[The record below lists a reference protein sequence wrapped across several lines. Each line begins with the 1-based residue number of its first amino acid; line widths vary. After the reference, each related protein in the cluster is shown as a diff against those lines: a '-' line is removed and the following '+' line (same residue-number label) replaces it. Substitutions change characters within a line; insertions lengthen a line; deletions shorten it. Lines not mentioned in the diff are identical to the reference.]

1 MKAPKALQR
10 ELVTPEGIDLEL
22 VLADRG
28 ERLSAFLLDIV
39 FILLALTGLTLGTF
53 LLALVFSF
61 RSAEVM
67 GVIWILG
74 FFALRNFY
82 FMAFELTPRAAT
94 PGKRIVG
101 IRVASRDGSP
111 LTANAIFAR
120 NAMRELEIFLP
131 LFFMIG
137 KASDIDAW
145 IGIVG
150 LIWCGIFLF
159 FPLFNRDRLRV
170 GDLVGGTWVVVA
182 PQRVLSPDLAAPEA
196 RLVFSEAALDAY
208 GIKELNIL
216 EDVLRRQDAETM
228 RAVAERIRRKIG
240 FDIPVPEAEFLSAYY
255 IALRGR
261 LETRL
266 LFGKRRRDKYEK
278 I

>member
-1 MKAPKALQR
+1 MKPPKSLVR
-10 ELVTPEGIDLEL
+10 ELVTPEGIDLRL
-22 VLADRG
+22 VLADGG
-28 ERLSAFLLDIV
+28 ERLSAFLLDVV
-39 FILLALTGLTLGTF
+39 FILLALVGLTLGVVGLAF
-53 LLALVFSF
+53 LFSF
-61 RSAEVM
+61 RSADVL
-67 GVIWILG
+67 GVVWILG

-82 FMAFELTPRAAT
+82 FIAFEMTPRAAT

-101 IRVASRDGSP
+101 IRVATRDGSP

-131 LFFMIG
+131 LLFLVS
-137 KASDIDAW
+137 KAGDVDTW
-145 IGIVG
+145 ISLVG
-150 LIWCGIFLF
+150 MVWCGVFLF

-182 PQRVLSPDLAAPEA
+182 PRRMLSPEMEVPTAKLS
-196 RLVFSEAALDAY
+196 FSEAALDAY

-216 EDVLRRQDAETM
+216 EDVLRRRDAETM
-228 RAVAERIRRKIG
+228 RAVAVRIRKKIA
-240 FDIPVPEAEFLSAYY
+240 FDVVMADADFLSAYY

-266 LFGKRRRDKYEK
+266 LFGRRRKDKYEK
-278 I
+278 V

>member
-1 MKAPKALQR
+1 VR
-10 ELVTPEGIDLEL
+10 ELITPEGIDLRL
-22 VLADRG
+22 VLADGG

-39 FILLALTGLTLGTF
+39 FILLALVGLTLVTGG
-53 LLALVFSF
+53 LALLFSF

-82 FMAFELTPRAAT
+82 FIAFELTPRAAT

-101 IRVASRDGSP
+101 IRVATRDGSP
-111 LTANAIFAR
+111 LTPNAIFAR

-131 LFFMIG
+131 LLFMIA
-137 KASDIDAW
+137 KADGIDAW
-145 IGIVG
+145 TGIVG
-150 LIWCGIFLF
+150 MIWCAVFVF
-159 FPLFNRDRLRV
+159 FPLFNRDRLRI

-182 PQRVLSPDLAAPEA
+182 PKRVLSPELGAPAARP
-196 RLVFSEAALDAY
+196 VFSETALDAY

-228 RAVAERIRRKIG
+228 RAVAMRIRKKTG
-240 FDIPVPEAEFLSAYY
+240 FDLPMPEAEFLSAYY

-266 LFGKRRRDKYEK
+266 LFGRRRRDKYEK
-278 I
+278 A